1 MNDNEKNSIR
11 KINIDKARNI
21 SKISVILIIISILTY
36 IIPLLMGEFDFGIVF
51 EIISLIFLL
60 ISKNFMVKYDE
71 TRAKRYLICSMVS
84 IGWILIY
91 DFINLLTS
99 IANGI
104 DIIIIGYAYLGGEF
118 LTIIYLI
125 LLFIIN
131 KDLANADN
139 PTKYKEKMDC
149 FYEGYDENKEK

>member
-1 MNDNEKNSIR
+1 MKDNEKNSIR

-60 ISKNFMVKYDE
+60 ISKNFMGKYDG

-139 PTKYKEKMDC
+139 QTKYKEKMDC